1 MPLIELAAIGRCD
14 DHARGPGDIATNDLS
29 WRGAAGEALSL
40 PGIRLSTRPHD
51 ARRARRY
58 SARRTFE
65 ASESELA
72 DYEVVEDRK
81 VMAERGGAQEPDFH
95 NSVVNE

>member
-1 MPLIELAAIGRCD
+1 MRLGLETSRQTISVG
-14 DHARGPGDIATNDLS
+14 GV
-29 WRGAAGEALSL
+29 AGEALSL
-40 PGIRLSTRPHD
+40 AAIRLSTRPHD

-58 SARRTFE
+58 SARRTFG

-81 VMAERGGAQEPDFH
+81 VMAERGSAQEPDFH
-95 NSVVNE
+95 NSMVNE

>member
-1 MPLIELAAIGRCD
+1 MRVGLETLPQTISIG
-14 DHARGPGDIATNDLS
+14 
-29 WRGAAGEALSL
+29 GAAGEALSL
-40 PGIRLSTRPHD
+40 AGIRFSTRPHD

-65 ASESELA
+65 ASERELA

-81 VMAERGGAQEPDFH
+81 VMAETRGSAQEPDFH